1 MAGSYGRHMFNFL
14 RKLSICFPE
23 RLYHFTLPPVVYD
36 GWEFQFPYIFTNTV
50 IFIFDHSGKVVVVVL
65 ICISLGVGRVGDLD
79 KGGQKIQTF
88 TCKMNKSW
96 GCNW

>member
-23 RLYHFTLPPVVYD
+23 RLYHFTLPPIVYD

-50 IFIFDHSGKVVVVVL
+50 IFIFDHSG
-65 ICISLGVGRVGDLD
+65 ISLGVGRVGDLD